1 MSRIDKYDPVSG
13 GFRAPLNALIAASD
27 VGKIF
32 AVAINTSGKVIRTG
46 LGAETAIMGVICPV
60 RAMSANEP
68 IDVMT
73 HGEMI
78 DVTMTSGSA
87 FTAGALVYG
96 HADGTVDNTATAGKI
111 IAKMVQLDRMVV
123 RCPIPSTVA

>member
-13 GFRAPLNALIAASD
+13 GFRAPLNALVAAAD
-27 VGKIF
+27 VGKIY
-32 AVAINTSGKVIRTG
+32 AVAVNTSGKVIRTG
-46 LGAETAIMGVICPV
+46 LGAETAVMGLICAV
-60 RAMSANEP
+60 RPMSANEP

-73 HGEMI
+73 HGEI
-78 DVTMTSGSA
+78 VEATFTAGTA
-87 FTAGALVYG
+87 FTAGALVYA

-111 IAKMVQLDRMVV
+111 VGKMIELSRMVV